1 MAFDAFCYF
10 DGKSSSGLEVKG
22 ETTDATYKAKGA
34 FEIYSFSLGA
44 SNPVTVGSGTE
55 GSGGGKVSISS
66 FSAMK
71 KTDAASAALFRAC
84 CDGSHF
90 SKAHV
95 VLRKSGGNKV
105 EYLKCDF
112 EEVFVESVQWSGS
125 TGGDDT
131 PTESLS
137 IAFGKVNIT
146 YTPQKPDGTASSPAK
161 EANWDLRSNKA
172 A

>member
-1 MAFDAFCYF
+1 MAFDAFVYF

-22 ETTDATYKAKGA
+22 ETTDDVYSKKGA
-34 FEIYSFSLGA
+34 FEIHRFSLGA
-44 SNPVTVGSGTE
+44 SNPVTVGSASQ

-66 FSAMK
+66 FSASK
-71 KTDAASAALFRAC
+71 KTDSASAALFRAS

-90 SKAHV
+90 SKVHV
-95 VLRKSGGNKV
+95 VLRKSGGKKV
-105 EYLKCDF
+105 EYLKYDF
-112 EEVFVESVQWSGS
+112 EEVFVEAVQWSGS

-137 IAFGKVNIT
+137 LAFGKVSIT
-146 YTPQKPDGTASSPAK
+146 YTAQKPDGTAISPAK
-161 EANWDLRSNKA
+161 EANWDVRSNKA

>member
-1 MAFDAFCYF
+1 MAFDAFVYF
-10 DGKSSSGLEVKG
+10 DSASSSGLKVEG
-22 ETTDATYKAKGA
+22 ESTDDTYKAKKA
-34 FEIYSFSLGA
+34 FEIYAFSLGA
-44 SNPVTVGSGTE
+44 SNPVTIGSGSE

-66 FSAMK
+66 FSVEK

-90 SKAHV
+90 DKVHV
-95 VLRKSGGNKV
+95 VLRKSGGKKV
-105 EYLKCDF
+105 EYLKYDF
-112 EEVFVESVQWSGS
+112 EEVFIESVQWSGS

-137 IAFGKVNIT
+137 IAFGKVNVT
-146 YTPQKPDGTASSPAK
+146 YTPQKTDGTAISPAK
-161 EANWDLRSNKA
+161 EANWDIRSNKA

>member
-1 MAFDAFCYF
+1 MAYDAFVDF

-22 ETTDATYKAKGA
+22 ESTDDVYKAKGA
-34 FEIYSFSLGA
+34 FEIFSFSLGA

-66 FSAMK
+66 FSFMK

-105 EYLKCDF
+105 EYLKYDF

-137 IAFGKVNIT
+137 IAFGKVNVT
-146 YTPQKPDGTASSPAK
+146 YTPQKADGTAISPAK
-161 EANWDLRSNKA
+161 EANWDVRANKA